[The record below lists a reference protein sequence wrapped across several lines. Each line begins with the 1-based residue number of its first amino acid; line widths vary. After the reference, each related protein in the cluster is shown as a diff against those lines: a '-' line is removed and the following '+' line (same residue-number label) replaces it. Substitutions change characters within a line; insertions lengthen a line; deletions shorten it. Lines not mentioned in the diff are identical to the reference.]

1 SPFEQ
6 LAIPRATPSETRVF
20 WAPNVNVPVLHPGR
34 LLVTVHDAFY
44 FEPPAGVR
52 TRVDKRVYLG
62 FLVRKLRRSASAVL
76 CVSEFTK
83 SELDRHGPWPCPL
96 HVVRSGIE
104 REWFSKP
111 NGERPWPK
119 PYLVYVGNLK
129 PHKNLPRTLA
139 AFARIAERVPHDF
152 LLIGAGS
159 ASELERVVDP
169 RIAARVRFLGALDD
183 VGVKRYVAQ
192 ASGLVLASLY
202 EGFGLPPLEAMA
214 LGVPV
219 LVARAASLPE
229 VCGEAALYC
238 DPHSIDEIAK
248 GLETLLCDEAER
260 SRLAREGPLNAR
272 RWDWDAAAARTS
284 SVIAGLLEG

>member
-1 SPFEQ
+1 
-6 LAIPRATPSETRVF
+6 
-20 WAPNVNVPVLHPGR
+20 
-34 LLVTVHDAFY
+34 
-44 FEPPAGVR
+44 
-52 TRVDKRVYLG
+52 
-62 FLVRKLRRSASAVL
+62 
-76 CVSEFTK
+76 
-83 SELDRHGPWPCPL
+83 
-96 HVVRSGIE
+96 
-104 REWFSKP
+104 
-111 NGERPWPK
+111 
-119 PYLVYVGNLK
+119 
-129 PHKNLPRTLA
+129 
-139 AFARIAERVPHDF
+139 
-152 LLIGAGS
+152 
-159 ASELERVVDP
+159 
-169 RIAARVRFLGALDD
+169 VRFLGALDD

-229 VCGEAALYC
+229 VCGDAALYC